1 MANQGS
7 IEKQRQNSELFSY
20 LSSYTVKP
28 QKFKKYDMI
37 QKRNNQ
43 NDRIEKCN
51 FVNDKNSILK
61 DF

>member
-37 QKRNNQ
+37 QKRNN
-43 NDRIEKCN
+43 
-51 FVNDKNSILK
+51 
-61 DF
+61 